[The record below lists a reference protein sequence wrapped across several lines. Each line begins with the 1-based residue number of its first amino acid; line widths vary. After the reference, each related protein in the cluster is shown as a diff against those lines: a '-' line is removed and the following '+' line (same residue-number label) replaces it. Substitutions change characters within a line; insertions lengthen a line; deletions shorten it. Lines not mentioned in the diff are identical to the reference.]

1 MTASLVN
8 DVKVPPPYAWSFI
21 VGSPYIECEMSWANQ
36 YPMRDR
42 GGFKLGPHSR
52 GCKCRNCMTGVVLQS
67 PAQIVRDEILMTV
80 WEDVLTRISDF
91 ERIDVIV
98 ASHV

>member
-1 MTASLVN
+1 
-8 DVKVPPPYAWSFI
+8 
-21 VGSPYIECEMSWANQ
+21 MSWANQ

-52 GCKCRNCMTGVVLQS
+52 WCKCRNCAAGVVLQS

-80 WEDVLTRISDF
+80 WEDVLNRISDF